1 MADVAPKKKTTPR
14 GRIAQCIRHLGAAE
28 RGVKV
33 VAWGVLVR
41 TMESDGSTFNDIGNW
56 IDDSERTYSEEELQ
70 EFGQAHRAEG
80 VEAGIKIGMARAASN
95 GRGNGHLSLP
105 PPKEM
110 AEFCNDRLSQLKDDA
125 QRKFVTEM
133 FLITRRGLSPQRGSL
148 GYLISIYVKHGGKT

>member
-1 MADVAPKKKTTPR
+1 MHPSSRR
-14 GRIAQCIRHLGAAE
+14 GGTRGESRCLGCACPH
-28 RGVKV
+28 
-33 VAWGVLVR
+33 
-41 TMESDGSTFNDIGNW
+41 DGKRRLTFNDIGNW

-70 EFGQAHRAEG
+70 EYGQAHRAEG

-110 AEFCNDRLSQLKDDA
+110 AEFCNDRQSQLKDDA

>member
-1 MADVAPKKKTTPR
+1 MADVLPKKPTTPR

-56 IDDSERTYSEEELQ
+56 VDDSERTYSEDELQ
-70 EFGQAHRAEG
+70 EYAQIAREKG

-95 GRGNGHLSLP
+95 GCSNGHLSLP
-105 PPKEM
+105 KPAEM
-110 AEFCNDRLSQLKDDA
+110 AEFCHARLSQLKDDK
-125 QRKFVTEM
+125 QREFVTEM
-133 FLITRRGLSPQRGSL
+133 LLITRRGLSPQRGSL
-148 GYLISIYVKHGGKT
+148 GYLASIYIKHGGKT